1 LWNCGKKFGLVAV
14 NPATEMLYAVAQ
26 YQQRDV
32 QGLIVMDYLV
42 TRRLADGNV
51 GGLEF
56 HNNLRLPMLVVEDGI
71 ATPFPP
77 TDLQAHLV
85 RHASP
90 GISQLTNHPQGKMLA
105 DPFFGRN
112 AYPPR
117 AQIIPQVQLS
127 PAFLQAYVSS
137 RQVQIHFISDFIL
150 ALQINFLSLQY
161 KHKDRKLE

>member
-32 QGLIVMDYLV
+32 QCLIVMDYLV
-42 TRRLADGNV
+42 TRRLTDGNV

-56 HNNLRLPMLVVEDGI
+56 HNNLRLPMPVVKDSI
-71 ATPFPP
+71 ATPFPFP
-77 TDLQAHLV
+77 DLQAHLV
-85 RHASP
+85 RHTP
-90 GISQLTNHPQGKMLA
+90 LGIPQFTNHPQSKMLA
-105 DPFFGRN
+105 DPFFGCN
-112 AYPPR
+112 AYPPC
-117 AQIIPQVQLS
+117 AQIIPQVQLT

-137 RQVQIHFISDFIL
+137 RQVQIHFISDFVL